1 MYGEAETLRKSVL
14 LSDEQH
20 TSKKV
25 EKMNSRMRAKPI
37 SVNSVNISKSQIKP
51 GLRTAS
57 IFDNIEELSEEASDI
72 GALMLKWRGGEQ
84 RVRSCFSGSRTRL
97 SVISHVRQG

>member
-20 TSKKV
+20 TAKKV
-25 EKMNSRMRAKPI
+25 EKMKSRMRAKPI
-37 SVNSVNISKSQIKP
+37 NLASVKISKSHIKP

-57 IFDNIEELSEEASDI
+57 IFDNVEELSEEASDI

-84 RVRSCFSGSRTRL
+84 HVRSRSFGPRTGL
-97 SVISHVRQG
+97 SVVHHARQW